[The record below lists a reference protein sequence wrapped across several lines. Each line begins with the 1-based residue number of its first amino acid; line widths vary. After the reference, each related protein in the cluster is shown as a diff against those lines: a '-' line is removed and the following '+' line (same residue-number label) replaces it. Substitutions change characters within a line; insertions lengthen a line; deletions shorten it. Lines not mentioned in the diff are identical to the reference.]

1 MEDEARKMSADLETK
16 ETIVPSAP
24 ALNLENI
31 TDGFM
36 ERQDEFKNVAEID
49 ECPKSKQNFVVS
61 QAKDKRPSLGL
72 LVQNLPSPHVWR
84 KEESQEESVHH

>member
-16 ETIVPSAP
+16 ETIVSSAP

-36 ERQDEFKNVAEID
+36 ERQDEFENVAEID
-49 ECPKSKQNFVVS
+49 ECRKSKQNFVVS
-61 QAKDKRPSLGL
+61 QAKDKRPILG
-72 LVQNLPSPHVWR
+72 
-84 KEESQEESVHH
+84 